1 MVMRKTFF
9 CAAFAGA
16 LGLGAG
22 AAPVSLESAQDY
34 VRTIAGTNASN
45 VVLYSPT
52 EAVKIIDTVFKPN
65 REDVSDWPD
74 WKFEQM
80 KHLVADGFAALIG
93 YDDIEHEDGN
103 WEKTF
108 ATREYRLVHRFHGR
122 DERSGRRND
131 EEYVYYLPE
140 SGFYVDWITFRKDT
154 GKKVYG
160 IGTTPDEPKP
170 VALLFGSD
178 VNVGLDN
185 RAGTNVDVSVVADV
199 ETVTLSSVSGLEK
212 VIAAGGAEEDAE
224 ERGIRPI
231 GHYRVSLLVRTA
243 LVGDAP
249 ANRLVFTA
257 KTGAANATVGGHW
270 LFYRGMTLKV
280 GLRKAK
286 KGFSVCRIEPVLPY
300 PPFTTDGIVVCD
312 AEVSRESRFS
322 LVDRDFA
329 AVDRG
334 SLTVLYGDHTR
345 VDYFSD
351 RSLIEGCCGM
361 LPDFGLNAWQR
372 VWTHGKEARL
382 DYWRNAW
389 FADTQSRRLA
399 QVDPES
405 EVPLFAPALK
415 SLGQGEDRL
424 RFNWWNLVLSYV
436 SIRPPATM
444 KDAVEFLTVASRPC
458 ACSDD
463 EAYRIVVDSKVAQRP
478 VRPFAVSRIG
488 AWEALQRVASENGCK
503 IEISGTNVTLTAELS
518 DAEVVTPRVTELE
531 ATLAKE
537 GFGSVV
543 GARYARVSF
552 SPYGLWKGKD
562 WRGRNSCFNIGKT
575 AVSEAALERAIDEEG
590 ELSGNGWM
598 RTASDGSEEFLAFDS
613 VWWNAAKGWRP
624 NGEKDDVIGLCGMS
638 VRLRRDLFRSIDTL
652 NLLADGAFGWNEI
665 LNEGQVKVDATA
677 LAFALHACQAGFK
690 SEGQQLID
698 AMWRRPAAAK
708 KALAKLR
715 ERIGRPEAKCRTSR
729 EWYLLMQDRAEKQA
743 KEKDEGEDKEGKDE
757 GDAD

>member
-1 MVMRKTFF
+1 MVMVMRKTFF

-65 REDVSDWPD
+65 R
-74 WKFEQM
+74 
-80 KHLVADGFAALIG
+80 
-93 YDDIEHEDGN
+93 
-103 WEKTF
+103 
-108 ATREYRLVHRFHGR
+108 
-122 DERSGRRND
+122 DE
-131 EEYVYYLPE
+131 
-140 SGFYVDWITFRKDT
+140 
-154 GKKVYG
+154 
-160 IGTTPDEPKP
+160 
-170 VALLFGSD
+170 
-178 VNVGLDN
+178 
-185 RAGTNVDVSVVADV
+185 
-199 ETVTLSSVSGLEK
+199 
-212 VIAAGGAEEDAE
+212 
-224 ERGIRPI
+224 
-231 GHYRVSLLVRTA
+231 
-243 LVGDAP
+243 
-249 ANRLVFTA
+249 NRL
-257 KTGAANATVGGHW
+257 
-270 LFYRGMTLKV
+270 
-280 GLRKAK
+280 
-286 KGFSVCRIEPVLPY
+286 
-300 PPFTTDGIVVCD
+300 
-312 AEVSRESRFS
+312 
-322 LVDRDFA
+322 
-329 AVDRG
+329 
-334 SLTVLYGDHTR
+334 
-345 VDYFSD
+345 
-351 RSLIEGCCGM
+351 
-361 LPDFGLNAWQR
+361 Q
-372 VWTHGKEARL
+372 
-382 DYWRNAW
+382 
-389 FADTQSRRLA
+389 
-399 QVDPES
+399 
-405 EVPLFAPALK
+405 
-415 SLGQGEDRL
+415 
-424 RFNWWNLVLSYV
+424 FNWWDVVFPTV
-436 SIRPPATM
+436 SFKSPATM
-444 KDAVEFLTVASRPC
+444 KDVADFFTEATRPC
-458 ACSDD
+458 PCTDA

-757 GDAD
+757 CDAD